1 MTARLGAFGVIMAL
15 VGAVCA
21 AGGLS
26 FSVVRNNTA
35 ARRFALRFI
44 PYVLIGSLISV
55 VAMQTALIRHDFSI
69 AYVANNNA
77 RETPLLFTISGMWA
91 ALEGSILLWGFIIAM
106 FLGIIWHRFRKRTD
120 DPLVIWAL
128 VVMLGVCAF
137 FYGMMAGPT
146 NPFKGLDFP
155 PLNGKGPNPLLQN
168 HVLMAI
174 HPPILYIGYVGFTV
188 PFAFA
193 ISSLITGRLGEG
205 WLLETRKWTLVA
217 WGCLTLGIIFGGWWS
232 YEVLGWGGY
241 WGWDPV
247 ENASLLPWLTGTAF
261 IHSVL
266 VQERRGMLRV
276 WNLSLVCA
284 TFALT
289 IFGTFLTRSG
299 VVQSVHAF
307 SNSSIGAWLLGLF
320 VVIVLLS
327 VGLIGWRGERLRSP
341 GSIDSPLSR
350 EGAFLANNILFGAF
364 AFVVMLGTIF
374 PLLIEVWNG
383 DELSVGS
390 PYFNSMSKPIGVTL
404 LFLMAVAP
412 ILPWRKAS
420 AELLQTRLMWP
431 VAAATVTIVVCVL
444 TGLRGLYP
452 LITFAL
458 GAMAAGSALRQ
469 LALAIRGARRAGR
482 SPLSGFVGRANGG
495 MVVHLGVVL
504 CAVAIGASGAYSSST
519 ELILK
524 PGESGKVG
532 KHTVKFLGAAPVETL
547 GDRTITRLR
556 VQTDGGRVDAPALT
570 KFIATGQPILTP
582 SVRTGLTND
591 LYYRI
596 VRLPNDQRPEAV
608 FEVKIEPLI
617 LWLWVGGFVM
627 AFGTALS
634 IVPGKRR
641 RATAPS
647 SVSSA
652 GDEDALLADVA
663 ASEMSASGVSA

>member
-1 MTARLGAFGVIMAL
+1 MTARFGAFGVIMAF

-21 AGGLS
+21 MGALS
-26 FSVVRNNTA
+26 FSIVRSHA
-35 ARRFALRFI
+35 SARRLGLRFL
-44 PYVLIGSLISV
+44 PYVIAGSIVSV
-55 VAMQTALIRHDFSI
+55 IAMQTALIRHDFSI
-69 AYVANNNA
+69 EYVAKNNA

-91 ALEGSILLWGFIIAM
+91 ALEGSILLWGFILAM
-106 FLGIIWHRFRKRTD
+106 FLAIVWHRFRKQLD
-120 DPLVIWAL
+120 DPLVLWAL

-137 FYGMMAGPT
+137 FFGMMLGPT
-146 NPFKGLDFP
+146 NPFTSLEFP
-155 PLNGKGPNPLLQN
+155 PVNGTGPNPLLQN

-193 ISSLITGRLGEG
+193 ISALITGRLGEG
-205 WLLETRKWTLVA
+205 WLLETRKWTLIA

-299 VVQSVHAF
+299 VVVSVHAF
-307 SNSSIGAWLLGLF
+307 SNSTIGSWLLGFF

-364 AFVVMLGTIF
+364 ALVVMLGTIF

-383 DELSVGS
+383 DTLSVGS

-412 ILPWRKAS
+412 VLPWRKAS
-420 AELLQTRLMWP
+420 AELLQTRLLWP
-431 VAAATVTIVVCVL
+431 VAAATITVVVCVL

-452 LITFAL
+452 LLTFAL
-458 GAMAAGSALRQ
+458 GAMAGGSAIRQ
-469 LALAIRGARRAGR
+469 LVLAVRGARRAGR

-504 CAVAIGASGAYSSST
+504 CALAIGASGAYSTST

-524 PGESGKVG
+524 PGESGAVG
-532 KHTVKFLGAAPVETL
+532 KHTIKFLGAAPVEEL

-556 VQTDGGRVDAPALT
+556 VQTDGGRIDEPALT
-570 KFIATGQPILTP
+570 KFITTGQPILTP
-582 SVRTGLTND
+582 SVKTGLTRD
-591 LYYRI
+591 LYFRI
-596 VRLPNDQRPEAV
+596 VRLPNAKRPEAV

-617 LWLWVGGFVM
+617 LWLWVGGFLM
-627 AFGTALS
+627 AIGTVLS

-647 SVSSA
+647 SVASA
-652 GDEDALLADVA
+652 TEEDALLA
-663 ASEMSASGVSA
+663 GVSS